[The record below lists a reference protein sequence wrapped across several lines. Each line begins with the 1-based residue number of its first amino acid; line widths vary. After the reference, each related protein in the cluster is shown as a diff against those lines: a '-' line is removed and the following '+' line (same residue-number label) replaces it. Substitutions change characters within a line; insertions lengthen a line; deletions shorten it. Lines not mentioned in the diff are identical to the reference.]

1 LPPCTELRYATSC
14 SDSALRRRRTGR
26 SGAHLCSGVVSGRA
40 KNGRRRPSRRGG
52 HRCSRG
58 GGRAWLGSCLATRR
72 DGRGG
77 EEKGG
82 SGGGRSRS
90 SARPT
95 QRGEPPPGGR
105 TGTRYQLNNAEHRCP
120 ALHGQLC
127 SFGLVD
133 QWRPGLISL
142 RCTVF
147 PFYFDDCH
155 LLRRSSVV
163 RACRS

>member
-58 GGRAWLGSCLATRR
+58 GGGRAWLGSCLATRR

-95 QRGEPPPGGR
+95 QRGGR